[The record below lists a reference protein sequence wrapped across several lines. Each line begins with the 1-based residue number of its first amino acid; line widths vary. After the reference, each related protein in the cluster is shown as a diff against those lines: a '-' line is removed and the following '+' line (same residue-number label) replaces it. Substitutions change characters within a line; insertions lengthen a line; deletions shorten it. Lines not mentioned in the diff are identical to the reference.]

1 MMGGG
6 REKEQ
11 THCPFKNMTRKRNM
25 EFTLLTSY
33 WAECSH
39 MPTLGCK
46 GTLGNVV
53 FLMSGHVSSKTGV
66 LLGRKKEN

>member
-33 WAECSH
+33 WPECSH

-53 FLMSGHVSSKTGV
+53 FLMGGHVSSKTG
-66 LLGRKKEN
+66 GSIR